1 MLGFHLLAIWTF
13 FNKFS
18 YVLVQAFPPKYFYKV
33 MINLCETWINGVS
46 GPMSFL
52 KNLFPQTIY
61 IGNTQ
66 PSLLYEDTIPPK
78 ENASLCLPI
87 TDFFISMNGLS
98 MCYLDFMSTTKDD
111 SNLWWTINQP
121 FRDLQIKHPIWL
133 TYEHLLLGISLITL
147 HETH

>member
-1 MLGFHLLAIWTF
+1 MFGFYLLAIWTLCY
-13 FNKFS
+13 KFH
-18 YVLVQAFPPKYFYKV
+18 YVLLQAFPPKHFPKV
-33 MINLCETWINGVS
+33 MVYLCPTRMKRVTGS
-46 GPMSFL
+46 KSFL
-52 KNLFPQTIY
+52 KDPFPQTIY

-98 MCYLDFMSTTKDD
+98 MCYLDFISTTKDD